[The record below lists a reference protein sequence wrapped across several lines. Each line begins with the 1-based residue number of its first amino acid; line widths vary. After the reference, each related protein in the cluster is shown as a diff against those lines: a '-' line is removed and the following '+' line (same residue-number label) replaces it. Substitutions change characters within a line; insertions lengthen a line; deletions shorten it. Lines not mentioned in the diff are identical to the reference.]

1 MNHKSHNETNIEYWD
16 YCIDRANEATRDMNA
31 LFFALST
38 MSKSLA
44 NIADSLKSIESSL
57 ESISDNMWTEGSNL

>member
-1 MNHKSHNETNIEYWD
+1 MDHESNIEYWN
-16 YCIDRANEATRDMNA
+16 YCTDKANEATRDMNA

-44 NIADSLKSIESSL
+44 NIADSLEHIENSL
-57 ESISDNMWTEGSNL
+57 ESISDKMWDDSDL